1 MGALWIAMTGLDVRS
16 RIAFE
21 EDRMLA
27 RFGEEYRS
35 YRARTGALFPKI

>member
-1 MGALWIAMTGLDVRS
+1 MTGLDVRS

-27 RFGEEYRS
+27 HFGDKYRS
-35 YRARTGALFPKI
+35 YKARTGGLFPKI